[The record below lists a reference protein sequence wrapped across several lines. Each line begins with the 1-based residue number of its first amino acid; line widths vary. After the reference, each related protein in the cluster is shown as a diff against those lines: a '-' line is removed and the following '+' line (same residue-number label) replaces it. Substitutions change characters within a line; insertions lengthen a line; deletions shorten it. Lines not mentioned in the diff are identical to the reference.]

1 MSDDIR
7 TVGQPRG
14 VAAGGTRIRR
24 DRDGQ
29 RAVAERAGR
38 TSDAAHGHRD
48 GERSMGRM
56 ADAGALDASLSDL
69 LINGRVGVIHLDR
82 RGRVLAANDRARAIL
97 RGGDGLVDRASGLHA
112 CLTDED
118 AALQKVLARALP
130 LNGQTGASGSL
141 MLSRKQS
148 AVRLVVHVSP
158 VGEGGAHTRSGRV
171 SALVLVIDP
180 ESRWRI
186 DADSVG
192 AILGLTPAEARVA
205 VMLAEGKTI
214 RDIAAATGRSVTT
227 VKWHLGHVFAKTG
240 VSRQADLV
248 RLVLSLAV
256 VPGVG
261 R

>member
-1 MSDDIR
+1 
-7 TVGQPRG
+7 
-14 VAAGGTRIRR
+14 
-24 DRDGQ
+24 
-29 RAVAERAGR
+29 
-38 TSDAAHGHRD
+38 
-48 GERSMGRM
+48 M
-56 ADAGALDASLSDL
+56 ADAMALGASLGDL
-69 LINGRVGVIHLDR
+69 LVNGRVVVIHLDW

-130 LNGQTGASGSL
+130 LNGQTGANGSL
-141 MLSRKQS
+141 KLSRKHS
-148 AVRLVVHVSP
+148 AVRLEVHVSP
-158 VGEGGAHTRSGRV
+158 VGEG
-171 SALVLVIDP
+171 ALVLVIDP

-192 AILGLTPAEARVA
+192 AILGLTPAEASVA

-214 RDIAAATGRSVTT
+214 RDIAAATGRSATT
-227 VKWHLGHVFAKTG
+227 VKWHVGHVFAKTG

-256 VPGVG
+256 VPDVG